1 MAKALKGYKENHIP
15 IINRLKSEHSVSLVG
30 SAEFISVTAFRHNR
44 VKWATRAEPD
54 TTKQIAPTSFKQK
67 VIMLNRQF
75 QTEWNSFKQDPKKT
89 AAIFLKCDAGEVRT
103 RGPSVSSQA
112 LSHCAPL
119 PYSFSR
125 KKFVNF
131 NKATLLCVT
140 QNPIKPICTVS
151 S

>member
-1 MAKALKGYKENHIP
+1 MTPMSAYQAPPALVVLDP
-15 IINRLKSEHSVSLVG
+15 PL
-30 SAEFISVTAFRHNR
+30 
-44 VKWATRAEPD
+44 
-54 TTKQIAPTSFKQK
+54 QK

-75 QTEWNSFKQDPKKT
+75 KTEWNSFKQDPKKT

-103 RGPSVSSQA
+103 SGPLV
-112 LSHCAPL
+112 LSL
-119 PYSFSR
+119 SR

-131 NKATLLCVT
+131 NKATLLFVT

>member
-30 SAEFISVTAFRHNR
+30 SAQFGSATAFRHNR
-44 VKWATRAEPD
+44 MKWATRAEPD

-75 QTEWNSFKQDPKKT
+75 QTEWNSFKQEPKKT

-119 PYSFSR
+119 P
-125 KKFVNF
+125 
-131 NKATLLCVT
+131 
-140 QNPIKPICTVS
+140 
-151 S
+151 